1 MEIVVLEQ
9 NEGKQISSGNEF
21 LEDVAVIIRQ
31 LEYE

>member
-9 NEGKQISSGNEF
+9 NEREQISPGNEF

-31 LEYE
+31 LEYA